1 MNLVEEEKNYLILK
15 IYLIWTKYK
24 KKKLFRINSRNLF
37 FALKSFILQF
47 FDKSV
52 PNRT

>member
-24 KKKLFRINSRNLF
+24 KNHLELNQGIFF
-37 FALKSFILQF
+37 FALKSFIFQF
-47 FDKSV
+47 FW
-52 PNRT
+52 

>member
-24 KKKLFRINSRNLF
+24 KKNYLELIQGIF
-37 FALKSFILQF
+37 FSL
-47 FDKSV
+47 
-52 PNRT
+52 

>member
-1 MNLVEEEKNYLILK
+1 MNLVEEEKRSHSKNLSHLNLIQKKNYLE
-15 IYLIWTKYK
+15 LIQGIFFSLYK
-24 KKKLFRINSRNLF
+24 VLS
-37 FALKSFILQF
+37 SSF